1 MSHGVIP
8 LPPGSQMCWI
18 KQNAS
23 DNRYLITRIKKNYQ
37 PISNFQRLSCFCQL
51 RGLVKMAQLNLY
63 QLSWCKSFFL
73 TWSLKWCH
81 LIPIFFVLGQNWLV
95 VVRTIHEALSSKT
108 SDCSREVVII
118 WESFSS
124 SWMWIRPALVIFCMR
139 ICIGRSSLIA
149 VLSARY
155 SASIVESAIAVWSL
169 DATFLQNQCQC
180 TYPIWWVR

>member
-8 LPPGSQMCWI
+8 LPCGSQMCWI
-18 KQNAS
+18 KWNVS
-23 DNRYLITRIKKNYQ
+23 DNRYLIMRIKKNYH
-37 PISNFQRLSCFCQL
+37 PISNFRRLSCFCWL
-51 RGLVKMAQLNLY
+51 RGLVKISAQLKFV
-63 QLSWCKSFFL
+63 STFMMRIIPFL

-155 SASIVESAIAVWSL
+155 SASIVESDISIWSL
-169 DATFLQNQCQC
+169 LDQIIG
-180 TYPIWWVR
+180 YPQ